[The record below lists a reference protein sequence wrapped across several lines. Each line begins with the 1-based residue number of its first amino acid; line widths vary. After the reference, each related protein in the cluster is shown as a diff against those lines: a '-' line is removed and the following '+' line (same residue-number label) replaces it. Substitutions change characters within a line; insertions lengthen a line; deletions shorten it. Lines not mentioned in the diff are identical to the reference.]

1 MKKDYEEMMY
11 LAEELGGEYH
21 KGFFTRSVVFKG
33 KRTGWFTT
41 KISLRDDGITR
52 IGDGIDAVHFYPTE
66 LDFLIKTL
74 TEIKDHQE
82 YEK

>member
-52 IGDGIDAVHFYPTE
+52 IGDVYFYPTE

-74 TEIKDHQE
+74 TKIKDHQE
-82 YEK
+82 REKER